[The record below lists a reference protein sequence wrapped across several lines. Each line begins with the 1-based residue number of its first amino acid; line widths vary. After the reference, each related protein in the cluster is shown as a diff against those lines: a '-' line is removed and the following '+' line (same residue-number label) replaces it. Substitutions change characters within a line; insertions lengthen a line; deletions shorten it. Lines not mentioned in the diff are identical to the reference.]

1 MEDVDGWHLDRRISI
16 GHLVT
21 TATLLVAMV
30 LWAGRM
36 DTRISLLEMSLTRQ
50 VTVDRRQDEAAQ
62 LLREEIREELRALNE
77 KMDRYLGERAKP
89 RGDSAPAQGF
99 GHTPTRGLA

>member
-1 MEDVDGWHLDRRISI
+1 MEEAAGWHLDRRISI

-21 TATLLVAMV
+21 TATLLVAMM

-36 DTRISLLEMSLTRQ
+36 DTRISLLELSLTRQ
-50 VTVDRRQDEAAQ
+50 VNVDRRQDEATQQ
-62 LLREEIREELRALNE
+62 LRVEIREELRSLNE

-89 RGDSAPAQGF
+89 RTESR
-99 GHTPTRGLA
+99 PTRGTA